1 MTDLQKKIADEF
13 EADQRLTNLGLYAN
27 MSRLDWLKERQ
38 SGIGA
43 SDAPNLVGV
52 GFGDAASVYR
62 SKVEPVNDAPPKGYL
77 RRGLDLEP
85 IVAAMYTEVMGVPLS
100 IHSLTSRHPERPWQF
115 CHVDCMRPDGLPVQ
129 LKTTAGFGDD
139 WGPSGTDQVPDGYRI
154 QCLHEMGVI
163 GAPAQDLIA
172 LDVIAWEPRVYR
184 LLFDAAAFDWLTR
197 VEQDFWQLVEQR
209 KPLGDWEERIAPVAS
224 QLIVGGK
231 YVELGP
237 EVETLIG
244 QRKELGRIRDEADD
258 EYKRIGQQIEA
269 SMGDAE
275 IATCGGWK
283 LKRLQIAAGIVPAY
297 ERKAYSRLDIR
308 AMKGKR

>member
-1 MTDLQKKIADEF
+1 MNRI
-13 EADQRLTNLGLYAN
+13 
-27 MSRLDWLKERQ
+27 DWLKERQ
-38 SGIGA
+38 GGIGA

-52 GFGDAASVYR
+52 GYGNAATVYR

-100 IHSLTSRHPERPWQF
+100 MRELTDRHPERPWQF
-115 CHVDCMRPDGLPVQ
+115 CHVDRMRPDDLPVQ

-163 GAPAQDLIA
+163 GASACDLIA
-172 LDVIAWEPRVYR
+172 LDVILWEPRVYR
-184 LLFDAAAFDWLTR
+184 LLFDPAAFDWLTR
-197 VEQDFWQLVEQR
+197 VEAEFWEHVER
-209 KPLGDWEERIAPVAS
+209 RRPLPADWDERIAPVAAK
-224 QLIVGGK
+224 LIVSGK
-231 YVELGP
+231 YVELGAD
-237 EVETLIG
+237 VETLITK
-244 QRKELGRIRDEADD
+244 RKQLGAIRDEADD

-275 IATCGGWK
+275 VAMCCGWK
-283 LKRLQIAAGIVPAY
+283 LKRIQIAAGIVPSY

-308 AMKGKR
+308 AVKGK

>member
-1 MTDLQKKIADEF
+1 MTDLQNKIADEF
-13 EADQRLTNLGLYAN
+13 EADQRPTNPGLYAN

-85 IVAAMYTEVMGVPLS
+85 IVAAMYTELMDVPLS
-100 IHSLTSRHPERPWQF
+100 MRELTDRHPERTWQF
-115 CHVDCMRPDGLPVQ
+115 CHVDRMRPDDLPVQ

-139 WGPSGTDQVPDGYRI
+139 WGPSGTDQIPDGYRI

-163 GAPAQDLIA
+163 GAQACDLIA

-197 VEQDFWQLVEQR
+197 VEQEFWQLVEQR

-258 EYKRIGQQIEA
+258 EYKRMGQQIEA

-275 IATCGGWK
+275 IATCNGWK
-283 LKRLQIAAGIVPAY
+283 IKRIKIAAGIVPSY
-297 ERKAYSRLDIR
+297 QRKAYSRLDIR
-308 AMKGKR
+308 ALKEKQ